1 MSKVYLTFEDMQNC
15 PAADDVDSADIVLSA
30 DGCDGPMRWCPENQD
45 WFPFKQ
51 FVLDLSPPQKFMG
64 RRIPLKNQTRMPVTI
79 GDVTVAPDSEA
90 MVSAEAY
97 CRKYSISGPDII
109 VSARIMGG
117 PDPEMRPNRMYGM
130 DYDFDWVPPAPSPEP
145 EKSPLDK
152 ALEDFVAKRKAKRE
166 KQIEPGMVGQAP
178 QSERQW
184 HTERAL
190 DRAMR
195 RLSFHEQD
203 IHTRLMPYR
212 REE

>member
-51 FVLDLSPPQKFMG
+51 FVLDLSPLQKFMG
-64 RRIPLKNQTRMPVTI
+64 MPRKR
-79 GDVTVAPDSEA
+79 S
-90 MVSAEAY
+90 VSFF
-97 CRKYSISGPDII
+97 G
-109 VSARIMGG
+109 VSSK
-117 PDPEMRPNRMYGM
+117 MYGM
-130 DYDFDWVPPAPSPEP
+130 DYDFDWVPPAPSPE
-145 EKSPLDK
+145 KSPQEK
-152 ALEDFVAKRKAKRE
+152 ALDDFIAKRKAKRE
-166 KQIEPGMVGQAP
+166 GSAPGYGWDVNSAGAP
-178 QSERQW
+178 DPSY
-184 HTERAL
+184 HKDMYHL

-195 RLSFHEQD
+195 RISFHEQD